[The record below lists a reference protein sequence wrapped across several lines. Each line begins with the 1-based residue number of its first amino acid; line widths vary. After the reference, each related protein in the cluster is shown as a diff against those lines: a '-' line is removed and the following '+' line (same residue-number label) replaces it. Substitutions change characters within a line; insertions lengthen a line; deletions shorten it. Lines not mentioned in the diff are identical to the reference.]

1 MKKIAQFIIFLI
13 LIISAISFYNIYF
26 KKDETIV
33 YSDLVKKE
41 TLKPQVSKKESQSNL
56 IKNLM
61 YDVKFEDNSQYSISS
76 DLSEITYSAN
86 DEIVNMQGVIAKI
99 IDENNLSFTIVSN
112 YAVFNNNTYETLFT
126 KNVKI
131 TYLDNEISSQKL
143 LLNFDENIVTISEN
157 VLYEGLQ
164 GLIQTDNIRINLKSK
179 NVEIF
184 MNNSKNKVKITSK
197 WA

>member
-1 MKKIAQFIIFLI
+1 MKKIAQFTIFLI

-126 KNVKI
+126 NNVKI

-157 VLYEGLQ
+157 VMYEGLQ

-184 MNNSKNKVKITSK
+184 MNNSKNKIKITSK
-197 WA
+197 

>member
-41 TLKPQVSKKESQSNL
+41 TLIPQVSKKESQSNL

-131 TYLDNEISSQKL
+131 TYLDNEIFSQKL

-184 MNNSKNKVKITSK
+184 MNNSKNKIKITSK
-197 WA
+197 

>member
-184 MNNSKNKVKITSK
+184 MNNSKNKIKITSK
-197 WA
+197 

>member
-126 KNVKI
+126 KDVKI

-197 WA
+197 

>member
-1 MKKIAQFIIFLI
+1 MKKIAQFTIFLI

-131 TYLDNEISSQKL
+131 TYLDNEIFSQKL

-184 MNNSKNKVKITSK
+184 MNNSKNKIKITSK
-197 WA
+197 

>member
-61 YDVKFEDNSQYSISS
+61 YDVKFENNSQYSISS

-126 KNVKI
+126 KDVKI

-157 VLYEGLQ
+157 VMYEGLQ

-184 MNNSKNKVKITSK
+184 MNNSKNKIKITSK
-197 WA
+197 

>member
-41 TLKPQVSKKESQSNL
+41 TLIPQVSKKESQSNL

-61 YDVKFEDNSQYSISS
+61 YDVKFENNSQYSISS

-126 KNVKI
+126 KDVKI

-184 MNNSKNKVKITSK
+184 MNNSKNKIKITSK
-197 WA
+197 

>member
-41 TLKPQVSKKESQSNL
+41 TLIPQVSKKESQSNL

-126 KNVKI
+126 KDVKI

-157 VLYEGLQ
+157 VMYEGLQ

-184 MNNSKNKVKITSK
+184 MNNSKNKIKITSK
-197 WA
+197 

>member
-61 YDVKFEDNSQYSISS
+61 YDAKFEDNSQYSISS

-126 KNVKI
+126 KDVKI

-197 WA
+197 

>member
-41 TLKPQVSKKESQSNL
+41 TLEPQVSKKESQSNL

-126 KNVKI
+126 KDVKI

-157 VLYEGLQ
+157 VMYEGLQ

-184 MNNSKNKVKITSK
+184 MNNSKNKIKITSK
-197 WA
+197 